1 MIYVPSAENG
11 AAPESAAAV
20 SLLNMRPSMIRLVC
34 NAAVRDA
41 AVDDAAGH
49 DAAACDAAVRDAAVD
64 DAAVHAISSSVE
76 NPLLYLRGVSIT
88 EIPAA

>member
-1 MIYVPSAENG
+1 
-11 AAPESAAAV
+11 
-20 SLLNMRPSMIRLVC
+20 MRPSMIRLVC

-41 AVDDAAGH
+41 AAD

-64 DAAVHAISSSVE
+64 DAAVYAISSSVE